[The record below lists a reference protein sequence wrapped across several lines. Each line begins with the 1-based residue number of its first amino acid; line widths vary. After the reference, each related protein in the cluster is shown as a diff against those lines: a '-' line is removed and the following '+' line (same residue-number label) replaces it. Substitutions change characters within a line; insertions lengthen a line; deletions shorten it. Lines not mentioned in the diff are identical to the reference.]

1 MRTEQLREL
10 VRAKG
15 PFVSVYLDATH
26 DTEDATTQ
34 NELRWR
40 AAETEL
46 SGKGAEQATIEATRQ
61 AVLDT
66 PPVGRAGRA
75 VIAARGEVLL
85 AEDLPVPPAAEVV
98 RYSELPFLL
107 PLLSSVGPPVP
118 HVVVLADKTG
128 AQLRAVDANGSE
140 VATPTTRGEDHPVH
154 HVAGG
159 GTAHGSMENRA
170 EETVRRNAREIAAAA
185 ARLVEQVGAELLVL
199 AGTISARTAIH
210 AELPQHVRQRSVELD
225 IDGAHNDI
233 DDAELGIGVAR
244 LLAQR
249 QAERDESALERLH
262 VGQAHGTAC
271 AGLSG
276 VTEALRAGA
285 VETVLVTD
293 ASLADRSVWLGE
305 DHTQIATRPDELR
318 ELGAE
323 VLERRADEAVPVA
336 ALETAA
342 DILVLTGAASI
353 ADGVGALLRY

>member
-1 MRTEQLREL
+1 MRTGQLREL

-15 PFVSVYLDATH
+15 PFVSVYVDATH
-26 DTEDATTQ
+26 DTEDARTQ

-46 SGKGAEQATIEATRQ
+46 WDKGADQATIEATRQ

-75 VIAARGEVLL
+75 VIAANGEVLL

-128 AQLRAVDANGSE
+128 AQLRAVDAKG
-140 VATPTTRGEDHPVH
+140 ATTTATVTGEDHPVH

-159 GTAHGSMENRA
+159 GSAHGSMENRA
-170 EETVRRNAREIAAAA
+170 EETVRRNAREIAAATVK
-185 ARLVEQVGAELLVL
+185 LVEQVGAELLVL

-210 AELPQHVRQRSVELD
+210 DELPPHVRAHAVELD
-225 IDGAHNDI
+225 IDAAHNDI
-233 DDAELGIGVAR
+233 DDAGLGGALAR

-262 VGQAHGTAC
+262 VGKAHGKAC
-271 AGLSG
+271 EGLSG

-285 VETVLVTD
+285 VEAVLVTD
-293 ASLADRSVWLGE
+293 PSLASRSVWLGE
-305 DHTQIATRPDELR
+305 DHTQIATGPDELD
-318 ELGAE
+318 AE
-323 VLERRADEAVPVA
+323 ANEYRADEALPVA

-342 DILVLTGAASI
+342 DIMVLTGAATI